1 MRAKT
6 FDGKPKIP
14 APMIPLIAMATRSQR
29 RMPRISPTVAV
40 SADTFV
46 TSLLIIEIVR
56 RHNQGSSPTIREGVT
71 LYIEPLA
78 LVNQTPL
85 LTRGLRPRVGDH
97 RKFKLH
103 QGKFGTSQTMK
114 LKTTS
119 LFGAAA
125 FVAFALIA
133 SSSGQTQPTS
143 KANAQTLQSLV
154 NEAARKTLEK
164 FGNKK
169 LEAMQLSIT
178 LIDLRD
184 PAHPQQ
190 ASFRGNERVYPASVV
205 KLFYLAAAHRWLED
219 KKIED
224 TPELRRALKDMI
236 VDSSNEATQYVVD
249 VITHT
254 TSGYELPPKEMEE
267 WQEKRNAVNRYY
279 ASLGYTN
286 INVNQKTFCED
297 AYGREQVSRKPD
309 GSNRNKLTTDA
320 TARLLAE
327 IVSGK
332 AVTPARS
339 AQMMELL
346 KRDYSG
352 TSKDDDNQG
361 HGFTGIALQG
371 REGVRLWSKAG
382 WTSTTRHDAAYL
394 ELPDG
399 AKFVLVTFTMDH
411 ATEREIIP
419 SVAKVVIEGIKD
431 VK

>member
-1 MRAKT
+1 MNRKT
-6 FDGKPKIP
+6 IRFFPIVC
-14 APMIPLIAMATRSQR
+14 LL
-29 RMPRISPTVAV
+29 V
-40 SADTFV
+40 SAT
-46 TSLLIIEIVR
+46 LA
-56 RHNQGSSPTIREGVT
+56 PT
-71 LYIEPLA
+71 LA
-78 LVNQTPL
+78 
-85 LTRGLRPRVGDH
+85 
-97 RKFKLH
+97 
-103 QGKFGTSQTMK
+103 
-114 LKTTS
+114 
-119 LFGAAA
+119 
-125 FVAFALIA
+125 
-133 SSSGQTQPTS
+133 QTQS
-143 KANAQTLQSLV
+143 GSNASMRTLQSLV
-154 NEAARKTLEK
+154 DEAARTTLAK
-164 FGNKK
+164 FADKK
-169 LEAMQLSIT
+169 LEEKQLSIT

-190 ASFRGNERVYPASVV
+190 ASFRGNERIYPASVV

-236 VDSSNEATQYVVD
+236 VDSSNEATQYIVD
-249 VITHT
+249 VVTHT
-254 TSGYELPPKEMEE
+254 TAGYELPPKEMEE

-279 ASLGYTN
+279 SALGYTN

-297 AYGREQVSRKPD
+297 AYGREQVSRRPD

-327 IVSGK
+327 IVTGK

-352 TSKDDDNQG
+352 TSTDNDDQG
-361 HGFTGIALQG
+361 HGFTGIALAG
-371 REGVRLWSKAG
+371 MEDVRLWSKAG

-394 ELPDG
+394 ELPNG
-399 AKFVLVTFTMDH
+399 AKFVLVTFTTDH